1 MIANQNKNISELP
14 LPAEVKHRVLDT
26 SAIVHDPAILLAYG
40 GDHIYINLSV
50 LEECDELKDR
60 RDKAV
65 SQEARKAIRE
75 IETII
80 NGHDG
85 EELQTGILMPNGRGV
100 LHIFIDTDIELD
112 SRVPMIKGNEVDNR
126 LINTSLHLAK
136 TLVNTV
142 LVSRDINLRL
152 KARAL
157 GVASEDVPDDV
168 AVQDLDL
175 MWPGYVELE
184 GDVFTDIKDPASFA
198 LQSPGTSN
206 SGAVYKLPKAIFGRH
221 AQRNL
226 YWTDDAGQAGRIIG
240 ANDNTVSVELIN
252 GWMRSR
258 IWGIEPR
265 SNRQAVAINQLIDD
279 RFDLNILLG
288 PAGTG
293 KTLLAMAAAL
303 HMVME
308 EKRYKRIICV
318 RSRDFMDD
326 EPGYLPGDLDA
337 KVRPLLAGVL
347 DALYTLHDGDESP
360 QGSMD
365 YIIERAQIEFTSMA
379 YMRGRSLSDAVV
391 IIDEAQNMTKQQMR
405 GMLSRSG
412 SNSRTIVLGNT
423 RQIDNPFLT
432 PLTSGLA
439 SAVNTYR
446 NYEGGSVIVMN
457 EVERSPL
464 AAFTE
469 EHF

>member
-1 MIANQNKNISELP
+1 MTVQQKILDSAGIEI
-14 LPAEVKHRVLDT
+14 EVKHRVLDT

-40 GDHIYINLSV
+40 FDHIYLNLSV
-50 LEECDELKDR
+50 LEELDELKDR

-75 IETII
+75 IEKII
-80 NGHDG
+80 NGFDG
-85 EELQTGILMPNGRGV
+85 DELQSGVKTPNGKGV
-100 LHIFIDTDIELD
+100 LHVIIDTDIKLD
-112 SRVPMIKGNEVDNR
+112 KRVAIGKDNEVDNR
-126 LINTSLHLAK
+126 LINSCLNLQKFAEGD
-136 TLVNTV
+136 TV

-152 KARAL
+152 KARTL
-157 GVASEDVPDDV
+157 GVQSEDVPDDV

-175 MWPGYVELE
+175 MWPGYVELNC
-184 GDVFTDIKDPASFA
+184 DVFADIKDPNRFE
-198 LQSPGTSN
+198 LQSDADGQKGPI
-206 SGAVYKLPKAIFGRH
+206 YKLPKELFGKH
-221 AQRNL
+221 AQKNL
-226 YWTDDAGQAGRIIG
+226 YWSDDAGQKGRIVQC
-240 ANDNTVSVELIN
+240 NDDTVTVELFKGFMN
-252 GWMRSR
+252 SQA
-258 IWGIEPR
+258 WGVVPR
-265 SNRQAVAINQLIDD
+265 SMRQAVAMHQLTDESY
-279 RFDLNILLG
+279 DLNILVG

-303 HMVME
+303 HLVL
-308 EKRYKRIICV
+308 EKKQYKRIVCV

-347 DALYTLHDGDESP
+347 DSLYTLHRDDESP
-360 QGSMD
+360 QGSME
-365 YIIERAQIEFTSMA
+365 YIIERAKIEFTSMA
-379 YMRGRSLSDAVV
+379 YMRGRSLADSII
-391 IIDEAQNMTKQQMR
+391 IIDEAQNMTKHQMR

-412 SNSRTIVLGNT
+412 PGSRTIVLGNT

-439 SAVNTYR
+439 SAVNIYR
-446 NYEGGSVIVMN
+446 NYDKGSVIIMN

-469 EHF
+469 ENF